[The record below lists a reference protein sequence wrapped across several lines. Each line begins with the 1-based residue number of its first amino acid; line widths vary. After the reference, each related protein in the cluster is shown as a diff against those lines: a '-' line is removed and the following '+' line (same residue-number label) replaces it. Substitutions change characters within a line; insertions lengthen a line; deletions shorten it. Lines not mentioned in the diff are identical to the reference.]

1 MKWLYF
7 VKYKTRAIAGLSC
20 ILLVIILGNM
30 FARERFD
37 KLDKS
42 MTSIWNDRLKPTVYI
57 YEISKNLYQKRLLV
71 QEKGI
76 STETMSQLT
85 AHNSSIASH
94 IASYEKTYLTSEE
107 KKEWNDFKKH
117 ITNYSH
123 LEVAVL
129 KGLTAQNSPAFENE
143 FNRAI
148 DNLNHLSQIQ
158 IGEGNLIQKNT
169 KSMVNSSI
177 TFSSFEIALLVVL
190 SLFTLIV
197 LSVSDKRLFQQ
208 HQRQILN

>member
-20 ILLVIILGNM
+20 ILLVIILGNLLV
-30 FARERFD
+30 RERFD

-76 STETMSQLT
+76 STETTSQLA
-85 AHNSSIASH
+85 AHNSLIASH
-94 IASYEKTYLTSEE
+94 IASYEKTYLTPDE
-107 KKEWNDFKKH
+107 KTEWNDFKKH

-123 LEVAVL
+123 LELAAL
-129 KGLTAQNSPAFENE
+129 KGGTAQNSGALEKE
-143 FNRAI
+143 FNLAI
-148 DNLNHLSQIQ
+148 DNLNRLSQIQ

-169 KSMVNSSI
+169 KSVVSNSI
-177 TFSSFEIALLVVL
+177 AFSSLEMALLIVL